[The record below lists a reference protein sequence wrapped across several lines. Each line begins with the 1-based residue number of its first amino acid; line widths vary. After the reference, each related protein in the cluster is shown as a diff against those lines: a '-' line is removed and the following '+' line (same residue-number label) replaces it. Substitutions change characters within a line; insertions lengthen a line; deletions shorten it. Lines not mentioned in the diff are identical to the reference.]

1 IGFSQTN
8 RINNLRKN
16 DDSSVY
22 SEDEYVVEKILDKRY
37 NSKTKKTEY
46 LIKWKGYNNPSD
58 NTWEPEENCVCQFLI
73 SSSNIACHYLRR
85 FPSNNVGFFSKK
97 TRE

>member
-1 IGFSQTN
+1 MQENSVALKHEENGS
-8 RINNLRKN
+8 

-58 NTWEPEENCVCQFLI
+58 NTWEPEENCVCQFCLFHVYFMF
-73 SSSNIACHYLRR
+73 A
-85 FPSNNVGFFSKK
+85 
-97 TRE
+97 